1 MSKTNSSHLTYSA
14 YIGGFIGSVVLT
26 LIAYFAVTTQTF
38 TPTVTLYVI
47 GFLAIVQF
55 VVQLF
60 CFLHLGQE
68 ERPRWRLTAF
78 AFMLIV
84 VVILVFGSIWI
95 MNNLNYNMSHDEVK
109 QYLHESDSF

>member
-1 MSKTNSSHLTYSA
+1 MSKPHSSHLSYTA
-14 YIGGFIGSVVLT
+14 YIAGFIGSVVLT
-26 LIAYFAVTTQTF
+26 LVSYFAVTTQAF
-38 TPTVTLYVI
+38 TPAITLYVI

-68 ERPRWRLTAF
+68 SKPRWKFGVFT
-78 AFMLIV
+78 FMLGV

-95 MNNLNYNMSHDEVK
+95 MNNLNYNMSHGEVK
-109 QYLHESDSF
+109 EYLERSDAF

>member
-1 MSKTNSSHLTYSA
+1 MSKSSSHLSYAA
-14 YIGGFIGSVVLT
+14 YVAGFVGSIVLT
-26 LIAYFAVTTQTF
+26 LTAYFAVTTQAF
-38 TPTVTLYVI
+38 TSTATLYVI

-68 ERPRWRLTAF
+68 DRPRWRLAVF
-78 AFMLIV
+78 GFMVLV

-95 MNNLNYNMSHDEVK
+95 MNNLDYHMMSTEQVDE
-109 QYLHESDSF
+109 YLSDQGSF